1 MAVGVGRLL
10 RGLGLLMR
18 AGSGAKVSSR
28 VLPVGLLA
36 QDVSSKRVLT
46 VMYRMEF

>member
-1 MAVGVGRLL
+1 MGALV
-10 RGLGLLMR
+10 RGLEFLLR

-36 QDVSSKRVLT
+36 QDVRSKRVLR